1 MTLFFEVTY
10 NTQAFTWWDNSTQP
24 FVLSTGDPTG
34 YGMHGDFLNGWDA
47 DTLQN
52 AISDC
57 TDDKPDCPDKTFT
70 YWTPAEQQRCKLPLS
85 VNEAVQSMLPS
96 LPGCNPVTYDAQ
108 AAIKRKRNCANSVAL
123 NPSKERHL
131 PPINGWDYLGCGNDQ
146 PEQGRTF
153 PDERWVDDS
162 GMTHGRC
169 VHHCDSLGYTYAGIE
184 YANE

>member
-47 DTLQN
+47 DTLQK

-70 YWTPAEQQRCKLPLS
+70 YWTPAEQQRW
-85 VNEAVQSMLPS
+85 VVHGE
-96 LPGCNPVTYDAQ
+96 PVEPARLIDTQ
-108 AAIKRKRNCANSVAL
+108 
-123 NPSKERHL
+123 
-131 PPINGWDYLGCGNDQ
+131 
-146 PEQGRTF
+146 
-153 PDERWVDDS
+153 
-162 GMTHGRC
+162 
-169 VHHCDSLGYTYAGIE
+169 LGYYAEHPDVVAGTLARE
-184 YANE
+184 RDRLRLLGLD